1 MSEKLELKQELNK
14 LNKREKKFLN
24 KNLVDGKIKLK
35 VYEKIPESLEEML
48 NKAFTKAFEIIFN
61 KATPIIEKSFD
72 KEKINLEFEIRKF
85 ILDYKENKTNIKK
98 LDREPKKNNVINN
111 ILATSVGTGM
121 GILGLGIPDIPIFVA
136 TILRGIYQ
144 IALSYGFEYKD
155 EKERIYILRLIRI
168 ALAKSSDEK
177 KKYNDELIN
186 ENSYNTQI
194 QDEIK
199 ITVNVMTNALL
210 IEKFVQGIPI
220 VGVIGGVVNN
230 AIYRKISNFCM
241 IKYKKRYII
250 NKINKS

>member
-1 MSEKLELKQELNK
+1 MHHIWS
-14 LNKREKKFLN
+14 
-24 KNLVDGKIKLK
+24 
-35 VYEKIPESLEEML
+35 
-48 NKAFTKAFEIIFN
+48 
-61 KATPIIEKSFD
+61 